1 MQERVNAQI
10 KPIDSTEEFLS
21 LGVIT
26 GEQVISG
33 KRLDEKISECSEKTS
48 GRQDI
53 LETAASCVL
62 KDRAATHGDLE
73 DSFAHTATLWG
84 AHLGVEVSAT
94 DVAVMMALLKIA
106 RIKSTPTHKD
116 NWVDL
121 AGYAACGGE
130 LAMRDQS

>member
-1 MQERVNAQI
+1 MSMSQMQERVNAQI
-10 KPIDSTEEFLS
+10 KVKLNAEDYAVRAVSA
-21 LGVIT
+21 
-26 GEQVISG
+26 
-33 KRLDEKISECSEKTS
+33 KRLDENIAECPEKIS

-62 KDRAATHGDLE
+62 KDRAATHGNLE
-73 DSFAHTATLWG
+73 DSFAHTASLWG

-130 LAMRDQS
+130 LAIRNQS